1 MFVRFLQLFWWSL
14 VLAVCAHGA
23 DATETSTPPPS
34 AAPITTPA
42 AAPAAPATSA
52 PAKRPDVVVIPIRE
66 QIATPALYIVRR
78 GLKEAIEQKADV
90 VIFDMKT
97 PGGAL
102 DVTKDIMEAIR
113 KFPGLTLTY
122 VNDEAISAGSIIAA
136 STDDIWLAPLG
147 KIGAAAP
154 VSATGQDI
162 EKTMKGKVVSYL
174 LADVRGICQAKG
186 KPERGQVIS
195 AMIDEEFELKIGEKV
210 IKAKGAHPLTLTAA
224 EAMETYGEPPQP
236 LLGAGIAKDIDDLL
250 TQKYG
255 AGNYNLKRLD
265 ANWSEQLAVWLN
277 AIAPIL
283 LGLGLLALFIEF
295 KTPGFGIFGISGIT
309 LLVIVF
315 LSNYV
320 AGFSGHEPMIL
331 FAAGLLLVALE
342 IFVLPGTA
350 ILAVC
355 GLIMMFGSLVWS
367 MADLWPNEPI
377 EITADTF
384 VRPIVNVGLGC
395 AIAVVLGLLLAR
407 FIPKGWFWDKMIVT
421 STVDAAAQ
429 ISGTGNA
436 IEQIHAIIGQTGV
449 AATALRP
456 SGQVEIA
463 GRRYEARVDLGT
475 LDAGT
480 PVVVR
485 GVNDFGLIVEKANV

>member
-1 MFVRFLQLFWWSL
+1 MFVRLLQLFCWSL
-14 VLAVCAHGA
+14 VLAVCARGA

-42 AAPAAPATSA
+42 AAPADPATSA

-315 LSNYV
+315 L
-320 AGFSGHEPMIL
+320 
-331 FAAGLLLVALE
+331 
-342 IFVLPGTA
+342 
-350 ILAVC
+350 
-355 GLIMMFGSLVWS
+355 
-367 MADLWPNEPI
+367 
-377 EITADTF
+377 
-384 VRPIVNVGLGC
+384 
-395 AIAVVLGLLLAR
+395 
-407 FIPKGWFWDKMIVT
+407 
-421 STVDAAAQ
+421 
-429 ISGTGNA
+429 
-436 IEQIHAIIGQTGV
+436 
-449 AATALRP
+449 
-456 SGQVEIA
+456 
-463 GRRYEARVDLGT
+463 
-475 LDAGT
+475 
-480 PVVVR
+480 
-485 GVNDFGLIVEKANV
+485 